1 MSFPNI
7 EKYVSLDLGPNSE
20 AAKALNAKLADEAAS
35 PRLSLS
41 ADSDDTCPAVTSA
54 MRAWLNAHVSPVR
67 RNAIAEIEAAARR
80 IKIGKKTDGILAEK
94 ELSAAEQSRHE
105 RRGKIY
111 SGYHDKNGALLDE
124 IEFAEDE
131 YDRMRIK
138 EGARDAKVPNPV
150 LEWGILFPLILI
162 PEALLNF
169 ESFRRAPIVGSDA
182 MALGIT
188 ILVGVAIAV
197 AAHLIGSYAKQ
208 FNFYSRPDDEG
219 IQGDGFRKWSIG
231 SALLTAALA
240 AVASARYYYLIPL
253 AAQAEMIG
261 QDPPNI
267 AVQIGGSLIG
277 NVVVFLIGAAFTF
290 LLHDTNPLF
299 TEKRVVLDKKKK
311 LAAALRKNE
320 VDDQLKQVD
329 LRYKQRTDE
338 IAVLAQQMNG
348 LDGYNE
354 LREAFSRIQAKDSE
368 VVSLLESYKGSLVSR
383 LEARGDDF
391 RFKKNVIGLDRNGDS
406 IDIALSDFAA
416 SGVRLCY

>member
-1 MSFPNI
+1 MVRTCF
-7 EKYVSLDLGPNSE
+7 KGW
-20 AAKALNAKLADEAAS
+20 
-35 PRLSLS
+35 LS
-41 ADSDDTCPAVTSA
+41 A
-54 MRAWLNAHVSPVR
+54 
-67 RNAIAEIEAAARR
+67 
-80 IKIGKKTDGILAEK
+80 
-94 ELSAAEQSRHE
+94 
-105 RRGKIY
+105 
-111 SGYHDKNGALLDE
+111 
-124 IEFAEDE
+124 
-131 YDRMRIK
+131 
-138 EGARDAKVPNPV
+138 
-150 LEWGILFPLILI
+150 
-162 PEALLNF
+162 
-169 ESFRRAPIVGSDA
+169 
-182 MALGIT
+182 
-188 ILVGVAIAV
+188 
-197 AAHLIGSYAKQ
+197 
-208 FNFYSRPDDEG
+208 
-219 IQGDGFRKWSIG
+219 
-231 SALLTAALA
+231 
-240 AVASARYYYLIPL
+240 
-253 AAQAEMIG
+253 
-261 QDPPNI
+261 
-267 AVQIGGSLIG
+267 SLHY
-277 NVVVFLIGAAFTF
+277 TF